1 MAGSDAFYRRR
12 GDLRHRRTG
21 CRTGDSGHAY
31 VPAAGLRPGLGDQP
45 LRELPCS
52 DPHPRGGGH
61 GRSARDRGRRG
72 GAPWHRL
79 PSRRDPGRLPSPGC
93 GHAHRDARAHC
104 GSNSG
109 RNAGANSATHASANA
124 RGSSLAAP
132 HAGPWA
138 ARRPR
143 GARAVDVRRRLQQ
156 HVRDPSAIQPEL
168 AGHSLGQRH
177 DALHFATNR
186 LLLGLAT
193 AVARSRDEA
202 PRAEHSL

>member
-1 MAGSDAFYRRR
+1 VTR
-12 GDLRHRRTG
+12 GASLG
-21 CRTGDSGHAY
+21 L
-31 VPAAGLRPGLGDQP
+31 AAATPIATL
-45 LRELPCS
+45 
-52 DPHPRGGGH
+52 
-61 GRSARDRGRRG
+61 
-72 GAPWHRL
+72 APTAA
-79 PSRRDPGRLPSPGC
+79 PTPVG
-93 GHAHRDARAHC
+93 
-104 GSNSG
+104 
-109 RNAGANSATHASANA
+109 NAGANSATHASANA

-156 HVRDPSAIQPEL
+156 HVRDPSAIRPEL

-186 LLLGLAT
+186 LLLGLAM